1 MERLP
6 EASSI
11 CITWHFP
18 RPSIV
23 SELMM
28 PAATVCGLMRLFPA
42 KALARHDRVNLIDD
56 ACGNSHC
63 SMHLIPVM
71 ARQSLGRVNLIEDAC
86 GNSLCFVLFLFEVY
100 FFGLFGDGWQI
111 CMILVRN

>member
-1 MERLP
+1 
-6 EASSI
+6 
-11 CITWHFP
+11 
-18 RPSIV
+18 
-23 SELMM
+23 M

-86 GNSLCFVLFLFEVY
+86 GNSLRFVLFLFEDCFLDYLGVGGR
-100 FFGLFGDGWQI
+100 F
-111 CMILVRN
+111 V

>member
-11 CITWHFP
+11 CIMWHFP

-56 ACGNSHC
+56 ACGNS
-63 SMHLIPVM
+63 L
-71 ARQSLGRVNLIEDAC
+71 R
-86 GNSLCFVLFLFEVY
+86 FVLFLFEDC
-100 FFGLFGDGWQI
+100 FFGLFGGGWQI